1 MQCAQISIRT
11 GRFLSKKLQLYSCSK
26 VLFNVTNPDDHQ
38 LVDKIVRGD
47 GRAFQVLTRNT
58 QRLVNQIVCRMI
70 SDPRDREDIVQDVYM
85 KAFHKISNFRFQCK
99 LSTWLGQIAYNTCLK
114 YLAKKRLVY
123 LKDDKATES
132 LQATDDQVE
141 PLLVKKELAA
151 VLQKAIDTLPPVYQT
166 LVVLFHTEELSNEE
180 IGVITGL
187 PNGTIKSY
195 LFRARK
201 MLKEIL
207 LTNYKREDL

>member
-99 LSTWLGQIAYNTCLK
+99 LSTWLGQIAYNTCL
-114 YLAKKRLVY
+114 
-123 LKDDKATES
+123 TES